1 MRKTA
6 LALAA
11 VVSLFATLTACAS
24 KKQNNNM
31 EQDTNKKTLVAY
43 FSATGTTKTVA
54 KMIATATKGE
64 LYQIKPQAE
73 YSSADL
79 DWTNKTSRCCRE
91 NDNPK
96 SRPAIVKDKANLNA
110 YDTIYLG
117 FPNWWN
123 GAPRII
129 NTFIETYGLKGK
141 TVYLFMTSG
150 GSGIENSEKT
160 LKKLYPEVNWKKGR
174 LLNGSTQE
182 DVNKWVK
189 SNK

>member
-1 MRKTA
+1 M
-6 LALAA
+6 ALAA
-11 VVSLFATLTACAS
+11 VVSLFTTLTACAS

-31 EQDTNKKTLVAY
+31 EQDANKKTLVAY

-54 KMIATATKGE
+54 KMIATATRGE

-79 DWTNKTSRCCRE
+79 DWTNKSSRCCRE
-91 NDNPK
+91 NDDPK
-96 SRPAIVKDKANLNA
+96 SRPAIVKDKANLDA

-182 DVNKWVK
+182 DVNEWVK